1 MDQNPRA
8 HRMFTTRQGNA
19 PLCRLCNHTLALSSL
34 LKVSVLEPLRRQV
47 GDACERS
54 SAAQHKLNNLVGKH
68 NA

>member
-19 PLCRLCNHTLALSSL
+19 PLYDECKSPHTGFELL
-34 LKVSVLEPLRRQV
+34 LKVSCLEPQGVKYEMLV
-47 GDACERS
+47 
-54 SAAQHKLNNLVGKH
+54 SAPALPNNIYNLVGKH